1 VSISGTIS
9 PTASGTATTV
19 SLSGASSATTTTDS
33 SGNYKFSGLSSGTY
47 KVAPSKSQFI
57 FSPASQIMTVVETD
71 IVEVNFRGL
80 KTGSTGGLTI
90 SGRIGPAPNGS
101 SATVTL
107 SGATSATTTT
117 DSQGNFTFSGL
128 SGGDYAL
135 TPSKNGFTFSPASQ
149 HLTLSAL
156 DLEGV
161 SFSASQIGSTTM
173 YSITGMISPAA
184 NSSGATVS
192 LSGATSATTTADSSG
207 HFSFSSLPS
216 GAYTV
221 TPSKSQFTFSPGSQS
236 MNVGNSDVVGVNFS
250 VSQSHPTG
258 GLTISGRIGPG
269 ANGSATTVRLSGAAS
284 DVITTD
290 SAGNF
295 TFLGLSAGLYT
306 VTPSKDGFTFSPPN
320 LRAALS
326 ATSITGIDFTASRVI
341 STLTYS
347 ITGTITPST
356 NGSGTMV
363 TLNGAASATT
373 TTDSSGNYKFS
384 GLSGGTY
391 TVTPNKSAFQFNPSS
406 QSTTIGAA
414 NVTGLNF
421 SASQTATSAVNIYP
435 GQDIPSVVS
444 ASPAGTTFFIYPG
457 TYRLTRSILP
467 KNGDSFIGQ
476 TACAPP
482 ATACPAVI
490 SGSRVIGPLASFD
503 GRNYKVANQN
513 QQGERGLTAY
523 CDSGWERCTYPEDLF
538 FDGVPY
544 QHLSSST
551 LPAIGPGQWWF
562 DYTNHI
568 IYLHDNPSGHTVE
581 TSVLQN
587 GFGGIANNVT
597 IQYLT
602 VKEFADMYPDGT
614 IGVYQGPNPQT
625 QGANWT
631 VQDCEILLNHGFGVR
646 VGYGIHI
653 LHNYIHDNGQ
663 TGVGGGIG
671 IKSSPWTQ
679 SINSGILI
687 QDNLITHNDYAHFS
701 PDFGSGGI
709 KIGATSGVII
719 RGNTI
724 QHNEGS
730 GVHFDDYSTNEL
742 LEDNI
747 IADNSDLDGVNQEKG
762 YGAST
767 FRNNVILRNGAQVND
782 NYFSFQ
788 IHVSTSAGVESYC
801 NTLEVPSGKGI
812 GAWGIGSDNRGYS
825 PFPPYQYLTT
835 TGSSFHHNTV
845 IWDSAATGI
854 TGFHLGDPINQ
865 PEFFANNRPPD
876 HNQYHLSNMSAVLF
890 KYDNNDSGKNASKT
904 FASYQAAGA
913 DVHGTVDTNNA
924 SGFPKVAIMSPA
936 DQSSFSKSVRVT
948 AAASDKSGIS
958 KLEFYVDWALQATV
972 TAAPYTVTLTPNSS
986 GQHTLAAM
994 AYSNAG
1000 IRACYAVTLNQQ

>member
-1 VSISGTIS
+1 MSITAVRASALFATVCLCCLFVGCAGFSSSNAAAVKNVPATTLSISGAVI
-9 PTASGTATTV
+9 PTANGGAT
-19 SLSGASSATTTTDS
+19 
-33 SGNYKFSGLSSGTY
+33 
-47 KVAPSKSQFI
+47 
-57 FSPASQIMTVVETD
+57 
-71 IVEVNFRGL
+71 
-80 KTGSTGGLTI
+80 
-90 SGRIGPAPNGS
+90 
-101 SATVTL
+101 TVTL
-107 SGATSATTTT
+107 SGAASATTTT

-135 TPSKNGFTFSPASQ
+135 TPNKNGFTFSPASQ
-149 HLTLSAL
+149 HITLSTL
-156 DLEGV
+156 NLEGV
-161 SFSASQIGSTTM
+161 SFSAWRVGSTTKYTM
-173 YSITGMISPAA
+173 MGTISPAA
-184 NSSGATVS
+184 DSSGATVT

-207 HFSFSSLPS
+207 HFSFSSLSS

-221 TPSKSQFTFSPGSQS
+221 TPSKSQFTFSPASQS
-236 MNVGNSDVVGVNFS
+236 MNVGNSDVAGVNFS
-250 VSQSHPTG
+250 VSQTHPTG
-258 GLTISGRIGPG
+258 GLTISGRISPA
-269 ANGSATTVRLSGAAS
+269 ANGRATTVILSGAAS
-284 DVITTD
+284 DVTTTD
-290 SAGNF
+290 SLGNF

-306 VTPSKDGFTFSPPN
+306 LTPSKDGFNFNPASH
-320 LRAALS
+320 RAALS
-326 ATSITGIDFTASRVI
+326 ETSVTGVNFSASQVV
-341 STLTYS
+341 STTTYR
-347 ITGTITPST
+347 ITGTISPAT
-356 NGSGTMV
+356 NGSGATV
-363 TLNGAASATT
+363 TLAGAAAAST
-373 TTDSSGNYKFS
+373 TTDRSGNYSFS
-384 GLSGGTY
+384 GLPNGTY
-391 TVTPNKSAFQFNPSS
+391 TVTPSKGKVQFNPSS
-406 QSTTIGAA
+406 QSTTVSAA

-421 SASQTATSAVNIYP
+421 FASQVSTSTVNIYP
-435 GQDIPSVVS
+435 GQDIPSVVQ
-444 ASPAGTTFFIYPG
+444 ASPAGTTFLINPG
-457 TYRLTRSILP
+457 TYRLKQSILP

-503 GRNYKVANQN
+503 GRNYKVTNQT
-513 QQGERGLTAY
+513 QQGQRGLTAY

-562 DYTNHI
+562 DYTNHV
-568 IYLHDNPSGHTVE
+568 IYFHDNPSGHTVE
-581 TSVLQN
+581 TSLLQN
-587 GFGGIANNVT
+587 AFGGTANNVT

-614 IGVYQGPNPQT
+614 IGVYQGVNPQT
-625 QGANWT
+625 QGTNWT
-631 VQDCEILLNHGFGVR
+631 VQDCEIMLNHGFGVR
-646 VGYGIHI
+646 VGYSIHI
-653 LHNYIHDNGQ
+653 LNNYIHDNGQ

-671 IKSSPWTQ
+671 IKSTPWTQ

-709 KIGATSGVII
+709 KIGATSGVTI

-747 IADNSDLDGVNQEKG
+747 ITDNSDLDGVNQEKG
-762 YGAST
+762 YGTST
-767 FRNNVILRNGAQVND
+767 FRNNVILRNGAQVNN

-812 GAWGIGSDNRGYS
+812 GAWGIGSDDRGYS

-845 IWDSAATGI
+845 IWDSGANGI
-854 TGFHLGDPINQ
+854 TGFHLGDPVNQ
-865 PEFFANNRPPD
+865 PDFFANNRPPD

-890 KYDNNDSGKNASKT
+890 KYDNNDSGKNTLKT
-904 FASYQAAGA
+904 FVNYQAAGA
-913 DVHGTVDTNNA
+913 DVHGSVDTNYA

-936 DQSSFSKSVRVT
+936 DQSSFSKSVT
-948 AAASDKSGIS
+948 ITGAASDKSGIS

-972 TAAPYTVTLTPNSS
+972 TAAPYTVTLTPSSS
-986 GQHTLAAM
+986 GQHTVAAM

-1000 IRACYAVTLNQQ
+1000 IRACYAVTLNEQ